1 MADDPTLPLVPGR
14 QVWIV
19 GRTDRDGASVAEVSR
34 MVAGF
39 LQYSFRNV
47 SGGPPGSGANELF
60 ATSSDPPEWRVSAAR
75 PVRLLVPPTQSL
87 PEMESL
93 LADAIASSKPSG
105 DDGHS
110 VARREE
116 LDPLPILV
124 ASRPWYLALELWWRG
139 PAATIPWPC
148 LQVTWAGTRQR
159 DYSEADW
166 LLLRS
171 IVPPG
176 TAADPGDESW
186 GEAVEANASEA
197 VDEVKKQLTVGLGA
211 AVLVAVLVG
220 GIVLSSRRR
229 R

>member
-1 MADDPTLPLVPGR
+1 MADPALALVPGR

-39 LQYSFRNV
+39 LEYSFRDV
-47 SGGPPGSGANELF
+47 SGGPPGSGPNEVF
-60 ATSSDPPEWRVSAAR
+60 ATTSTPPEWRVSAAR

-87 PEMESL
+87 PEMEAL
-93 LADAIASSKPSG
+93 LASALASADPSG
-105 DDGHS
+105 GAGHS

-116 LDPLPILV
+116 LDPLPVLV
-124 ASRPWYLALELWWRG
+124 ATRPWYVALDVWWRG

-171 IVPPG
+171 FVPAG
-176 TAADPGDESW
+176 TATDPGAESW
-186 GEAVEANASEA
+186 GEAVETNGSEA
-197 VDEVKKQLTVGLGA
+197 VDAFKKQLTVGLGA
-211 AVLVAVLVG
+211 AVLVAVVVG
-220 GIVLSSRRR
+220 GIVLASRRTR
-229 R
+229 

>member
-1 MADDPTLPLVPGR
+1 MADPTLELVPGR

-19 GRTDRDGASVAEVSR
+19 GRTDRDGASAAEVAS

-39 LQYSFRNV
+39 LEYSFRTV
-47 SGGPPGSGANELF
+47 TGGPPGSGPNELF
-60 ATSSDPPEWRVSAAR
+60 ATASDPPEWRVSAAR

-87 PEMESL
+87 PEMESS
-93 LADAIASSKPSG
+93 LATELDSADPTG
-105 DDGHS
+105 GDGHS

-124 ASRPWYLALELWWRG
+124 ATRPWYVVLEVWWRG

-171 IVPPG
+171 FVPPG
-176 TAADPGDESW
+176 TVADPGAESW
-186 GEAVEANASEA
+186 GEAQETNAA
-197 VDEVKKQLTVGLGA
+197 AVVDEVKRQFTVGLGTA
-211 AVLVAVLVG
+211 ALVALVVG